1 MADAARYL
9 AAWAKIAERLTWV
22 LPPDDIHVPDP
33 APRGSWFPGGRLN
46 VAGNCLDRHLPER
59 RGDVAFYWEG
69 EPEDRRV
76 LTYGGLAKEV
86 GRFAVA
92 LRSLGVEPGHRVA
105 LYMGLLP
112 ETVVAMLACARLG
125 AVHTIMPA
133 VLPPEA
139 LEERMANIGARV
151 LVTQDGAWRHGVILP
166 LKSRA
171 DEAVAAVSSVQHTI
185 VVRRTGIDV
194 AWYEGDRWY
203 HELVASPGAQPAG
216 LDAFPSEHP
225 LCVAHVANRRERP
238 TGVVHG
244 SANFLA
250 YLIGLHSE
258 VLGGRDEVFWFPSE
272 IGWLAS
278 QGHAV
283 YGPLVVGGTGVLYE
297 GMLDTPSHDRA
308 WEIVERYG
316 VGVLAA
322 TPSII
327 QSLRSWSGTH
337 LRGRALGSLRRL
349 ITAGEALDDDLAS
362 WLDRELGPRGVQLL
376 DAWGETELGGIVAF
390 NLPSD
395 VHLDVPDPG
404 LDVVDQAGRA
414 LPAGSEGE
422 LVLREPW
429 PGTLVALEADD
440 LRDLRSF
447 SRHRGCYATGD
458 RAVRHEDGTLRFLGR
473 IDPVISV
480 AGQLVSQTEIEEAL
494 LEHPYVRRAIV
505 SERRDGRLG
514 VGVVALVQPDSGA
527 DHDRLTSELSDHIKA
542 TLGGLSRP
550 RTILFADELPGE
562 LSDEELRRAVRTFCS
577 SHRIGAT
584 AEVRGAELAEIASVR
599 A

>member
-1 MADAARYL
+1 MADAPPYLSEWAR
-9 AAWAKIAERLTWV
+9 IAERLTWNR
-22 LPPDDIHVPDP
+22 PPGEIHIPDP
-33 APRGSWFPGGRLN
+33 PPRGSWFPGGRLN
-46 VAGNCLDRHLPER
+46 VAENCLDRHLPER

-76 LTYGGLAKEV
+76 LTYGELAEEV
-86 GRFAVA
+86 GRFAAA
-92 LRSLGVEPGHRVA
+92 LQSLGVEPGHRVA
-105 LYMGLLP
+105 LHMGLLP

-125 AVHTIMPA
+125 AVHTVMPA

-185 VVRRTGIDV
+185 VVRRTGMDV

-203 HELVASPGAQPAG
+203 HELVADSDCEPAG
-216 LDAFPSEHP
+216 LDAFPAEQS
-225 LCVAHVANRRERP
+225 LCVGHVANRRERP
-238 TGVVHG
+238 TGVVQG
-244 SANFLA
+244 SATLLA
-250 YLIGLHSE
+250 CLIGVHSG
-258 VLGGRDEVFWFPSE
+258 VLGGREEVFWFPSE
-272 IGWLAS
+272 IGWLPS
-278 QGHAV
+278 QAHAV

-316 VGVLAA
+316 VGVLMA
-322 TPSII
+322 TPSLI
-327 QSLRSWSGTH
+327 QSLRGWSGTD
-337 LRGRALGSLRRL
+337 LRGRALDSLRRL

-362 WLDRELGPRGVQLL
+362 WLDSEVASRGVQLL

-395 VHLDVPDPG
+395 APVDIPDPG
-404 LDVVDQAGRA
+404 LDIVDHAGHA
-414 LPAGSEGE
+414 LPAGRDGE

-447 SRHRGCYATGD
+447 SRYPGCYATGD

-480 AGQLVSQTEIEEAL
+480 AGQLVSLTEIEEAL

-514 VGVVALVQPDSGA
+514 VGVVALVQTDSGT
-527 DHDRLTSELSDHIKA
+527 DRDRLTVELSDHIKE

-550 RTILFADELPGE
+550 RTILFADELPGD
-562 LSDEELRRAVRTFCS
+562 LSDEQLRHAVRAFCS

-584 AEVRGAELAEIASVR
+584 AELRGAELADIARVR
-599 A
+599 G

>member
-1 MADAARYL
+1 
-9 AAWAKIAERLTWV
+9 
-22 LPPDDIHVPDP
+22 
-33 APRGSWFPGGRLN
+33 
-46 VAGNCLDRHLPER
+46 
-59 RGDVAFYWEG
+59 
-69 EPEDRRV
+69 
-76 LTYGGLAKEV
+76 
-86 GRFAVA
+86 
-92 LRSLGVEPGHRVA
+92 
-105 LYMGLLP
+105 
-112 ETVVAMLACARLG
+112 
-125 AVHTIMPA
+125 
-133 VLPPEA
+133 
-139 LEERMANIGARV
+139 MANISARV

-185 VVRRTGIDV
+185 VVRRTGMDV

-203 HELVASPGAQPAG
+203 HELVAGPGFQPAG

-250 YLIGLHSE
+250 YLISLHSE

-278 QGHAV
+278 QGHVV

-327 QSLRSWSGTH
+327 QSLRGWSGTH
-337 LRGRALGSLRRL
+337 LRGRARGSLRRL

-362 WLDRELGPRGVQLL
+362 WLDRELAPRGVQLL

-414 LPAGSEGE
+414 LPVGSEGE

-429 PGTLVALEADD
+429 PGTLVALEDDD

-447 SRHRGCYATGD
+447 SRYPGCYATGD

-480 AGQLVSQTEIEEAL
+480 AGQLVSLTEIEEAL

-514 VGVVALVQPDSGA
+514 VGVVALIQPDSGA
-527 DHDRLTSELSDHIKA
+527 DRDRLTIELSDHIKE

-562 LSDEELRRAVRTFCS
+562 LSDEELRRAVRAFCS

-584 AEVRGAELAEIASVR
+584 AELRGAELADIASVR
-599 A
+599 G

>member
-1 MADAARYL
+1 MADAPPYL
-9 AAWAKIAERLTWV
+9 LDWAKIGARLRWIR
-22 LPPDDIHVPDP
+22 PPDEVHVPDP
-33 APRGSWFPGGRLN
+33 RPRGSWFPGGQLN
-46 VAGNCLDRHLPER
+46 VAENCLDRHLPER

-76 LTYGGLAKEV
+76 LTYGALAEEV
-86 GRFAVA
+86 GRFAAA
-92 LRSLGVEPGHRVA
+92 LQSLGVEPGHRVA
-105 LYMGLLP
+105 LHMGLLP

-125 AVHTIMPA
+125 AVHAVMPA

-139 LEERMANIGARV
+139 LEERIANIGARV

-185 VVRRTGIDV
+185 VVRRTGMDV

-203 HELVASPGAQPAG
+203 HELVADAGSEPAA

-225 LCVAHVANRRERP
+225 LCVGHVANRRERP

-244 SANFLA
+244 SANLLA
-250 YLIGLHSE
+250 CLIGVHSRA
-258 VLGGRDEVFWFPSE
+258 LGGREEVFWFPSE
-272 IGWLAS
+272 IGWLPS

-283 YGPLVVGGTGVLYE
+283 YGPLVVGGTGVLFE

-316 VGVLAA
+316 VGVLMA
-322 TPSII
+322 TPSVI
-327 QSLRSWSGTH
+327 QSLRGWSATH
-337 LRGRALGSLRRL
+337 LRGRALDSLRRL
-349 ITAGEALDDDLAS
+349 ISAGEALDDDLAS
-362 WLDRELGPRGVQLL
+362 WLDRELASRGVQLL
-376 DAWGETELGGIVAF
+376 DAWGETELAGIVAF
-390 NLPSD
+390 NLPRN

-404 LDVVDQAGRA
+404 LDIVDPAGHA
-414 LPAGSEGE
+414 LPVGSEGE

-447 SRHRGCYATGD
+447 SRHPGCYATGD
-458 RAVRHEDGTLRFLGR
+458 RAVRHDDGTLRFLGR

-480 AGQLVSQTEIEEAL
+480 AGQLVSLTEIEEAL

-514 VGVVALVQPDSGA
+514 VGVAALVQPDSGV
-527 DHDRLTSELSDHIKA
+527 DRDRLMIELGDHIKE

-550 RTILFADELPGE
+550 RTILFADELPRD
-562 LSDEELRRAVRTFCS
+562 LSDEELRSAVRAFCS
-577 SHRIGAT
+577 SRRIGAT
-584 AEVRGAELAEIASVR
+584 AELRGAELAELAGVR
-599 A
+599 G

>member
-1 MADAARYL
+1 MADAAPYL
-9 AAWAKIAERLTWV
+9 AGWAKIAERLTWIR
-22 LPPDDIHVPDP
+22 PPDEIHIPDP
-33 APRGSWFPGGRLN
+33 APRGSWFPGGQLN
-46 VAGNCLDRHLPER
+46 VAENCLDRHLPER

-76 LTYGGLAKEV
+76 LTYGGLAEEV
-86 GRFAVA
+86 GRFAAA
-92 LRSLGVEPGHRVA
+92 LQSLGVEPGHRVA

-185 VVRRTGIDV
+185 VVRRTGMDV

-203 HELVASPGAQPAG
+203 HELVAGPGFQPAG

-250 YLIGLHSE
+250 YLISLHSE

-327 QSLRSWSGTH
+327 QSLRGWSGTH

-362 WLDRELGPRGVQLL
+362 WLDRELASGGVQLL

-390 NLPSD
+390 NLPSN
-395 VHLDVPDPG
+395 VHLDVPEPG
-404 LDVVDQAGRA
+404 LDVVDQAGHRV
-414 LPAGSEGE
+414 PAGSEGE

-447 SRHRGCYATGD
+447 SRHAGCYATGD

-527 DHDRLTSELSDHIKA
+527 DHDRLTSELSDHIKE